1 MLRVMDDEP
10 EEPLNINVT
19 VRRKII
25 MTRDKEQERVAQDKS
40 CATPRMA
47 FILSQFP
54 LVDETFILREM
65 TALAEAGFD
74 FDLYVFKKS
83 PRTVVQQAAQ
93 KLMPRL
99 IYRRYFWSWEVL
111 AAQFHFLRCAAP
123 AYFGTLFIFIAE
135 LWKHPKILAKGLAL
149 FPKAVCYAR
158 LMQQRQTVHVH
169 AFWATFP
176 CNIAWIA
183 HRLLG
188 VPFSFSAHAHDL
200 YEYECMVG
208 RKLSAASFV
217 MTCTQYNLGYLSK
230 LVPEKK
236 HAVKLIYHGQ
246 NLAPYREDAKHR
258 EPPGKVFRILSI
270 GTFYKTKGFD
280 TLIAACALLKQQGF
294 PFQCKIVGDGR
305 EREQL
310 ERLIN
315 KHALQEHVT
324 LLGYLPQEEIR
335 PLRRWADVFIL
346 LPRPYLHWGLPN
358 VFIEALASQL
368 PVIATPLNA
377 IGELVKHEETGLI
390 VESDKP
396 EAAAAAII
404 RMQREPE
411 LRERMTDA
419 GQKMVLQL
427 FDERRTSAQLCG
439 LFAERVP
446 RQESTREAKAVHEE
460 IVD

>member
-1 MLRVMDDEP
+1 
-10 EEPLNINVT
+10 
-19 VRRKII
+19 
-25 MTRDKEQERVAQDKS
+25 
-40 CATPRMA
+40 MA

-74 FDLYVFKKS
+74 FDIYVFKKS
-83 PRTVVQQAAQ
+83 SRPVVQKAAQ

-111 AAQFHFLRCAAP
+111 AAQFYFLRRAAP

-135 LWKHPKILAKGLAL
+135 LWKQPTILVKCFIL

-158 LMQQRQTVHVH
+158 LMQQRQVIHIH

-176 CNIAWIA
+176 CTIAWIA

-200 YEYECMVG
+200 YEYDCMLA
-208 RKLSAASFV
+208 RKLRATSFV
-217 MTCTQYNLGYLSK
+217 MTCTRYNHKFLSA

-236 HAVKLIYHGQ
+236 SAVKLIYHGQ
-246 NLAPYREDAKHR
+246 NLEPYREDAQRRKPT
-258 EPPGKVFRILSI
+258 EKIFRIFSI

-280 TLIAACALLKQQGF
+280 TLITACAILKQQGF
-294 PFQCKIVGDGR
+294 PFQCQIVGDGR
-305 EREQL
+305 ERQQL
-310 ERLIN
+310 ERLIA
-315 KHALQEHVT
+315 KHALIECVF
-324 LLGYLPQEEIR
+324 LLGYLQHEEIR

-358 VFIEALASQL
+358 VFIEALASKL

-377 IGELVKHEETGLI
+377 IGELVKHEKTGLI
-390 VESDKP
+390 VEADDP
-396 EAAAAAII
+396 EAAAAAIT
-404 RMQREPE
+404 RMHREPE
-411 LRERMTDA
+411 LRRRMADA

-427 FDERRTSAQLCG
+427 FDERRTSQQLRS
-439 LFAERVP
+439 LFAERIGRRQTP
-446 RQESTREAKAVHEE
+446 RASQALREKILE
-460 IVD
+460 

>member
-1 MLRVMDDEP
+1 MPQRNGKHNDP
-10 EEPLNINVT
+10 
-19 VRRKII
+19 
-25 MTRDKEQERVAQDKS
+25 
-40 CATPRMA
+40 PREKMA

-74 FDLYVFKKS
+74 FDIYAFKRS
-83 PRTVVQQAAQ
+83 PRTVVQPAAQ
-93 KLMPRL
+93 KLMSRL
-99 IYRRYFWSWEVL
+99 IYRRYFWSREVL
-111 AAQFHFLRCAAP
+111 AAQFYFLRRAAP

-135 LWKHPKILAKGLAL
+135 LWKQPKILAKCFIL

-158 LMQQRQTVHVH
+158 LMQRRQTIHIH

-176 CNIAWIA
+176 CTIAWVA

-200 YEYECMVG
+200 YEYDCMVA
-208 RKLSAASFV
+208 RKLREADFV
-217 MTCTQYNLGYLSK
+217 MTCTQYNRQYLSK

-236 HAVKLIYHGQ
+236 VAVKLIYHGQ
-246 NLAPYREDAKHR
+246 NLKPYREDAQHR
-258 EPPGKVFRILSI
+258 KPAGKIFRILSI

-280 TLIAACALLKQQGF
+280 TLIAACAILQQQGF
-294 PFQCKIVGDGR
+294 PFDCKIVGDGA
-305 EREQL
+305 ERQQL
-310 ERLIN
+310 ERLIA
-315 KHALQEHVT
+315 KHALQERVT

-335 PLRRWADVFIL
+335 PLRRRADVFVL

-358 VFIEALASQL
+358 VFIEALASKL

-377 IGELVKHEETGLI
+377 IGELIKPEKTGLI
-390 VESDKP
+390 VEADDP

-404 RMQREPE
+404 RMHREPE
-411 LRERMTDA
+411 LRRRMTDD

-427 FDERRTSAQLCG
+427 FDERRTSQQLCS
-439 LFAERVP
+439 LFAESIGR
-446 RQESTREAKAVHEE
+446 RQTACSSPVFCEHF
-460 IVD
+460 